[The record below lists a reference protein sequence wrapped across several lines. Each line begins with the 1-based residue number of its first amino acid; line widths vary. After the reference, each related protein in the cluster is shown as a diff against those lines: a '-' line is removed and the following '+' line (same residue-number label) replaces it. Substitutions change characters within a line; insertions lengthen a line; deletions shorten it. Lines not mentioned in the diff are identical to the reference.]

1 MSDNL
6 RLAHLQSLGHP
17 VEEGKVSLEIEVN
30 KFGNKVASSAG
41 ASPPSKNVPFGKVL
55 SSLCSFANCELRRR
69 QRREEPKR
77 QSATSEAPT
86 SDGDPASPVLSV
98 SVAASSELRSTV
110 LSVVYWE
117 ITVII
122 IDESDLMIYGVSRE

>member
-1 MSDNL
+1 MNTGRREREKEPNL
-6 RLAHLQSLGHP
+6 QTRDASTQKEMGQQQLVQYQHQEDRTTMTEKPIEGLFSARSARLRT
-17 VEEGKVSLEIEVN
+17 
-30 KFGNKVASSAG
+30 
-41 ASPPSKNVPFGKVL
+41 
-55 SSLCSFANCELRRR
+55 ANCEDGKDA
-69 QRREEPKR
+69 KR

-122 IDESDLMIYGVSRE
+122 IDESDLMIYGVSKE

>member
-41 ASPPSKNVPFGKVL
+41 ASPPSKNVPFGKVNPVIDGL
-55 SSLCSFANCELRRR
+55 NPE
-69 QRREEPKR
+69 
-77 QSATSEAPT
+77 QSKGKQERKGTHY
-86 SDGDPASPVLSV
+86 
-98 SVAASSELRSTV
+98 
-110 LSVVYWE
+110 VYE
-117 ITVII
+117 
-122 IDESDLMIYGVSRE
+122 R

>member
-1 MSDNL
+1 MNTGRREREKEPNL
-6 RLAHLQSLGHP
+6 QTRDASTQKEMGQQQLVQYQHQEDRTTMTEKP
-17 VEEGKVSLEIEVN
+17 IEGLSQ
-30 KFGNKVASSAG
+30 
-41 ASPPSKNVPFGKVL
+41 VL
-55 SSLCSFANCELRRR
+55 SSLCSIANCEDGKDA
-69 QRREEPKR
+69 KR

-86 SDGDPASPVLSV
+86 SDGDPASPVMMARMHDTIL
-98 SVAASSELRSTV
+98 LLTPV